1 MGGYESIS
9 QNTLS
14 NKLGHDE
21 EFYKAIVGP
30 KNQNYYLYHFAQFH
44 SCGKAGVS
52 WHWPV
57 FFLTFFWLLYRKIWL
72 DALIYCFLYF
82 LILLVDGAM
91 HFNFVLYFIGIFIVP
106 SMYANA
112 LYYQHCKE
120 KISTVK
126 SSSHASQGQLDELSG
141 KGGTSLIVPLLVVFL
156 FFMWIL
162 NALLSIR
169 IPLV

>member
-9 QNTLS
+9 QNML
-14 NKLGHDE
+14 NNELGHDE

-44 SCGKAGVS
+44 SYGQVGAS
-52 WHWPV
+52 WHWPA
-57 FFLTFFWLLYRKIWL
+57 FFLTFFWLLYRKMWL
-72 DALIYCFLYF
+72 DALKYFFLYF

-120 KISTVK
+120 KVSTVK
-126 SSSHASQGQLDELSG
+126 SSSHVLQRQLDELSE
-141 KGGTSLIVPLLVVFL
+141 KGGTSLIVPLLAAFL
-156 FFMWIL
+156 FFIWIL
-162 NALLSIR
+162 NALFSIR
-169 IPLV
+169 LSAV